1 MGAFHP
7 IVVARACQ
15 TVDTLSPAMRTN
27 GAHWLPHDGLMVASR
42 LLQLPFF
49 SFRQADS
56 GEADEDDGSDD
67 EVVQCRRELQQLI
80 LLRSNYK
87 NAMVR
92 GRAVDGFTQI
102 VESASGAAAKNE
114 PEALKTIEGLL
125 SFTSKVS
132 FFLFLFFFF
141 LFLFISFYFF
151 LFLFF
156 FFFTF
161 FLFVSFFLTCRYSL

>member
-1 MGAFHP
+1 M
-7 IVVARACQ
+7 ARIGFRMMA
-15 TVDTLSPAMRTN
+15 V
-27 GAHWLPHDGLMVASR
+27 MVASR
-42 LLQLPFF
+42 LLQSPFF

-132 FFLFLFFFF
+132 FFLFLLFF
-141 LFLFISFYFF
+141 SFYFF
-151 LFLFF
+151 YFFFFLFF
-156 FFFTF
+156 FFFSF